1 MSARPLNRRGLVDWL
16 RQGYRLPLVGLVSLF
31 WACAHRPPPVPPGPA
46 YTPAK
51 ISAPSIPA
59 GFHSVLLNNGLRV
72 SLLSDRSQPDVAVRL
87 FYHVGSADEAADQHG
102 IAHLFEH
109 LMFGATT
116 TYGKGDYDLFMHRA
130 GGYFNAA
137 TSPDVTTYIADL
149 LPRDLAELLAREA
162 DRMQNLRVLAADL
175 EREKKIVSEELK
187 LRAENSRVGKL
198 SALVL
203 REALREHPYAHLH
216 GTPETVGK
224 ITLPQIQ
231 AFYDRYY
238 RPDNAHLVIVGCIDP
253 AATLAEV
260 QRRFGAIQKG
270 VGATPAPTVPAL
282 LDWGLAQEVSTSQ
295 DLAPGKAAVLAYAL
309 PPADSAD
316 ALPLL
321 LLRDILSLSTVNQLR
336 EAMVKRDKTAFE
348 AGLSVSLWRRGG
360 ALVFWAGYLPYRRRA
375 TAFSLLAQA
384 RDRLAR
390 FDWLTAERLAAAKRA
405 QLLALHQAGL
415 SNGGR
420 ASAIGYAQR
429 YYGDA
434 RAAFRRPLDLE
445 RVTLEE
451 VRQVYTRYVL
461 QRQPTRVYLTP
472 QKVPL
477 WLTLFGWLAPVVL

>member
-1 MSARPLNRRGLVDWL
+1 
-16 RQGYRLPLVGLVSLF
+16 
-31 WACAHRPPPVPPGPA
+31 
-46 YTPAK
+46 
-51 ISAPSIPA
+51 
-59 GFHSVLLNNGLRV
+59 
-72 SLLSDRSQPDVAVRL
+72 
-87 FYHVGSADEAADQHG
+87 
-102 IAHLFEH
+102 
-109 LMFGATT
+109 
-116 TYGKGDYDLFMHRA
+116 
-130 GGYFNAA
+130 
-137 TSPDVTTYIADL
+137 
-149 LPRDLAELLAREA
+149 
-162 DRMQNLRVLAADL
+162 MQNLRAGRRS
-175 EREKKIVSEELK
+175 EREKKIVSEEPK
-187 LRAENSRVGKL
+187 LRSENSRVGKL
-198 SALVL
+198 SALIL

-238 RPDNAHLVIVGCIDP
+238 RPDNAHLVIVGCVDP

-260 QRRFGAIQKG
+260 QRRFGAIQG

-316 ALPLL
+316 ALLL
-321 LLRDILSLSTVNQLR
+321 LLRDIPLYRRSTSCARRWSSTTRPRL
-336 EAMVKRDKTAFE
+336 KR
-348 AGLSVSLWRRGG
+348 GSVSACGAAG

-390 FDWLTAERLAAAKRA
+390 FDWLTADRLAAAKRA

-415 SNGGR
+415 SNAGR
-420 ASAIGYAQR
+420 AWRLATRSATAMLAR
-429 YYGDA
+429 PSGD
-434 RAAFRRPLDLE
+434 RWILS
-445 RVTLEE
+445 VTLEE

-461 QRQPTRVYLTP
+461 QRQPTRVHLTP

-477 WLTLFGWLAPVVL
+477 WLTLFAGSRRWCCDATQGCSAASRCLLARFCGSAAALPLSGTASIGSPAPGGANLAATPYHLRRCSA